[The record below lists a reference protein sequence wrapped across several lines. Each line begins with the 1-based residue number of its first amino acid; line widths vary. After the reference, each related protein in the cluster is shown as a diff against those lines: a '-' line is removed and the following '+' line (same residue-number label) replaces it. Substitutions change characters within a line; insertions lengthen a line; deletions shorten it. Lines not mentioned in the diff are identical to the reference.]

1 MKGLARQ
8 GRFLTVV
15 LLVVL
20 AALAAI
26 PAATAAANHQVVG
39 RGSTTQFL
47 CANGVLSTATIDF
60 NATKSK
66 GTVQGFFQI
75 FGPAAQ
81 KYGSLNDGTIN
92 ENSYSVSGFITFEQ
106 CGGTVFQNVGTAT
119 IYGECGTAVVIH
131 YQDTVG
137 QRGDF
142 IGNVAC
148 S

>member
-8 GRFLTVV
+8 GRFLTVMV
-15 LLVVL
+15 LVVL

-47 CANGVLSTATIDF
+47 CANGVLSTATIDL
-60 NATKSK
+60 NAQKSK
-66 GTVQGFFQI
+66 GTVFGSFNI
-75 FGPAAQ
+75 FGPAVQ
-81 KYGSLNDGTIN
+81 KFGQLNDGTIN
-92 ENSYSVSGFITFEQ
+92 ESSYSVSGFITFEQ
-106 CGGTVFQNVGTAT
+106 CGATFFQNVGTAT
-119 IYGECGTAVVIH
+119 ISGQCGTGVVIH
-131 YQDTVG
+131 YQDTLG

>member
-1 MKGLARQ
+1 MKGLARK
-8 GRFLTVV
+8 GWFLTVL

-20 AALAAI
+20 TALAAI
-26 PAATAAANHQVVG
+26 PAASAAANHQVVG

-60 NATKSK
+60 SAQKSK
-66 GTVQGFFQI
+66 GIVQGNFSI

-81 KYGSLNDGTIN
+81 KFGSLNNGTIN
-92 ENSYSVSGFITFEQ
+92 GSSYSLQGFVTFEQ
-106 CGGTVFQNVGTAT
+106 CGSTVFQNVGTVT
-119 IYGECGTAVVIH
+119 LYGQCGTAVVIH
-131 YQDTVG
+131 YQDTLG

>member
-1 MKGLARQ
+1 MKGLARH
-8 GRFLTVV
+8 GRFLTVL

-20 AALAAI
+20 TALAAI
-26 PAATAAANHQVVG
+26 PAASAAANHQVVG

-75 FGPAAQ
+75 VGPAVQ

-92 ENSYSVSGFITFEQ
+92 ESSYSVQGFVQFEQ
-106 CGGTVFQNVGTAT
+106 CGSTFFQNVGSVTVS
-119 IYGECGTAVVIH
+119 GECGTAVVIH
-131 YQDTVG
+131 YQDTLG

>member
-1 MKGLARQ
+1 MALRHLRH
-8 GRFLTVV
+8 RFLTAV
-15 LLVVL
+15 LPVVL
-20 AALAAI
+20 AALAAV
-26 PAATAAANHQVVG
+26 PAATAAANHQAIG

-66 GTVQGFFQI
+66 GTVQGNFQI

-81 KYGSLNDGTIN
+81 KFGQLNDGTIN
-92 ENSYSVSGFITFEQ
+92 ESSYSLRGFVTFEQ
-106 CGGTVFQNVGTAT
+106 CGSTFFQNIGEVT
-119 IYGECGTAVVIH
+119 IYGDCGTAVVIH
-131 YQDTVG
+131 YQDTLG

>member
-1 MKGLARQ
+1 MKGLGGQVRYM
-8 GRFLTVV
+8 TVL

-26 PAATAAANHQVVG
+26 PAASAAANHQVVG

-60 NATKSK
+60 NAQKSK
-66 GTVQGFFQI
+66 GIVQGNFSI
-75 FGPAAQ
+75 FGPAVQ
-81 KYGSLNDGTIN
+81 KFGGLNDGTIN
-92 ENSYSVSGFITFEQ
+92 ESSYSLQGFITFEQ
-106 CGGTVFQNVGTAT
+106 CGSTIFQNVGTAT
-119 IYGECGTAVVIH
+119 VYGECGTAVVIH
-131 YQDTVG
+131 YQDTLG

>member
-8 GRFLTVV
+8 GWLLTV
-15 LLVVL
+15 LFLVVL
-20 AALAAI
+20 TALAAI
-26 PAATAAANHQVVG
+26 PAASAAANHQVVG

-60 NATKSK
+60 NAQKSK
-66 GTVQGFFQI
+66 GIVQGGFQI

-81 KYGSLNDGTIN
+81 KFGQLNDGTIN
-92 ENSYSVSGFITFEQ
+92 ERSYSLQGFVTFEQ
-106 CGGTVFQNVGTAT
+106 CGSTVFQNVGTVT
-119 IYGECGTAVVIH
+119 LYGECGTAVVIH
-131 YQDTVG
+131 YQDTLG